1 MTRALALALLLTTA
15 AHAETITGRA
25 SVIDGDTIEI
35 AGERIRLNGI
45 DAPESRQLCLDAASR
60 EYRCGQAAA
69 LALDAF
75 LAARRPT
82 TCRIID
88 TDRYG
93 RAVAVCRAAGQD
105 VAAWLVRNGHAL
117 DWPRYSGGAY
127 NAAQEHAR
135 GARKGMWAG
144 RFARPWEWRRDRG
157 AGLMG
162 DSK

>member
-1 MTRALALALLLTTA
+1 MIRAFLALTILATP

-25 SVIDGDTIEI
+25 SVIDGDTITI
-35 AGERIRLNGI
+35 QGQRIRLNGI
-45 DAPESRQLCLDAASR
+45 DAPESRQLCYNAANR

-93 RAVAVCRAAGQD
+93 RGIGICTAAGQD
-105 VAAWLVRNGHAL
+105 VAEWLVRNGHAL
-117 DWPRYSGGAY
+117 DWPRYSDGAY
-127 NAAQEHAR
+127 SAAQAAAKA
-135 GARKGMWAG
+135 ARKGIWAG

-157 AGLMG
+157 AKLTGANE
-162 DSK
+162 